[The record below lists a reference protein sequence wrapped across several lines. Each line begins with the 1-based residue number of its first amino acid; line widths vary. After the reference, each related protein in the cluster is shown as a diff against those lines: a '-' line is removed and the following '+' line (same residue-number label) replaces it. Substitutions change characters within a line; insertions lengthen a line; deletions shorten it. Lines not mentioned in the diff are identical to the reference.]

1 MKDWVG
7 NGNSVFKTLGAS
19 NHAKVMREQD
29 DFYATSPKAI
39 DALLEYEDIC
49 LPHEI
54 WEPSCGTGCLSK
66 RLIEHGFTV
75 LSSDLVDRGFG
86 KGGVNFFEED
96 HMPENVNCILTNP
109 PYKFATQYVTHAL
122 SLLHE
127 GGVLCLFLKTTFA
140 EGQDRYRKIFAI
152 TPPRVILQCTER
164 ILCAPNAD
172 FSKTQSSAVSY
183 AWWVWEKGWKGKTTF
198 DWINHKKV
206 QNIVQL
212 KLY

>member
-19 NHAKVMREQD
+19 NHAKAMREQD

-127 GGVLCLFLKTTFA
+127 GGVLSLFLKTTFA
-140 EGQDRYRKIFAI
+140 EGQNRYRKIFAI
-152 TPPRVILQCTER
+152 TPPDLFCNAQSVFS
-164 ILCAPNAD
+164 APQMPISQRHKARL
-172 FSKTQSSAVSY
+172 SVMRGGSGKKAGKARQPSTGLTIKKYKISS
-183 AWWVWEKGWKGKTTF
+183 
-198 DWINHKKV
+198 N
-206 QNIVQL
+206 
-212 KLY
+212 

>member
-19 NHAKVMREQD
+19 NHAKAMREQD

-96 HMPENVNCILTNP
+96 HMPENVNCILANP
-109 PYKFATQYVTHAL
+109 RNTSSLNMIKFFTLHS
-122 SLLHE
+122 SL
-127 GGVLCLFLKTTFA
+127 FT
-140 EGQDRYRKIFAI
+140 
-152 TPPRVILQCTER
+152 
-164 ILCAPNAD
+164 
-172 FSKTQSSAVSY
+172 
-183 AWWVWEKGWKGKTTF
+183 
-198 DWINHKKV
+198 
-206 QNIVQL
+206 
-212 KLY
+212 